1 MAFSHGRVLPW
12 LKNEGCKERGNWS
25 LFWRYWLDA
34 LSAVPTGLV
43 TNSTILFLQPV
54 IVFKNCILLTNPQS
68 DLRWLS
74 KPWLEHGPPDSIL
87 YSSRRN
93 LQGTVEGPKRAI
105 FVLKK
110 SFQGPRLRRGT
121 AGTLNLY
128 PAGKWQLKRQQN
140 KNTLVARPAVHW
152 DCVVR
157 YFFTCWW

>member
-54 IVFKNCILLTNPQS
+54 IVFKNCILLTNTQS
-68 DLRWLS
+68 DLCWLS
-74 KPWLEHGPPDSIL
+74 KPWLEHGPPDSNL
-87 YSSRRN
+87 YSSRSN
-93 LQGTVEGPKRAI
+93 LQGTVEGPKRAT

-110 SFQGPRLRRGT
+110 SFKGPRLRRGT
-121 AGTLNLY
+121 AGRNGRWRISFQWGVFALPSRQRT
-128 PAGKWQLKRQQN
+128 LKRQQN
-140 KNTLVARPAVHW
+140 KKA
-152 DCVVR
+152 
-157 YFFTCWW
+157 